1 MRSRFSLFRLLTL
14 RKTFTPKLLFKKYY
28 LLKIRNKL
36 LIKFVYYY
44 NLKIVIEGNFYSLRT
59 HSLHS
64 NIQLSRTYNNC
75 GIHNLIRRMY
85 RIICLI
91 RVSRIHR
98 NVIVK
103 TKLLCL
109 LIHFFFT
116 GISANS
122 TAKQRSQ
129 ALKMLHWR
137 NAI

>member
-1 MRSRFSLFRLLTL
+1 ML
-14 RKTFTPKLLFKKYY
+14 KLLKM
-28 LLKIRNKL
+28 
-36 LIKFVYYY
+36 
-44 NLKIVIEGNFYSLRT
+44 LKIVKIFIHYV

-109 LIHFFFT
+109 LIHFFLPVSRRT
-116 GISANS
+116 VQRNS
-122 TAKQRSQ
+122 VAKHWKCFIDVTQFNIYVFNNESYFLTTLSYHRNTRIPREASQ
-129 ALKMLHWR
+129 SFSFVW
-137 NAI
+137 IG